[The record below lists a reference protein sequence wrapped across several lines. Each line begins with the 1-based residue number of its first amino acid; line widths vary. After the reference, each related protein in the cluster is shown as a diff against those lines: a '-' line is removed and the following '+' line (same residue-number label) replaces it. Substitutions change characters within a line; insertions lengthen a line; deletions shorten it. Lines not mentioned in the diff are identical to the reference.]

1 MTDVV
6 RVIDADEDIWA
17 PTSEEIEKKG
27 KLLSIEDQRGT
38 IQLEL
43 TDTLDLTDGASV
55 DHLLVRA
62 PRQKQVQAYQSGAE
76 NNPKQETQFYGGCC
90 LSIKPGD
97 VANLHSRD
105 WTRLTRIV
113 TSFIV

>member
-1 MTDVV
+1 MADVV
-6 RVIDADEDIWA
+6 RVIEVDEDIHA
-17 PTSEEIEKKG
+17 PTAEEIEKKG
-27 KLLSIEDQRGT
+27 KFLSIEDQRGT
-38 IQLEL
+38 IQL
-43 TDTLDLTDGASV
+43 DLTDPLERSDGEAV

-62 PRQKQVQAYQSGAE
+62 PRQKQVQAYQSGTE

-90 LSIKPGD
+90 QGIKPDD

-105 WTRLTRIV
+105 WTRLTRLV